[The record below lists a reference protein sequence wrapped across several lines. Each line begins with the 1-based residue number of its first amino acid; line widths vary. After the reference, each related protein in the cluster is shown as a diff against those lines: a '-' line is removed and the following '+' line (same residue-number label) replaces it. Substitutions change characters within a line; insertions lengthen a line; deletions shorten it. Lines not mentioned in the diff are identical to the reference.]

1 MESWFWQGEAMVGGW
16 LGVCVPVILSDEIDL
31 PFQNV
36 LDYSDF
42 FYQVA

>member
-1 MESWFWQGEAMVGGW
+1 MVRAWWVGDEE
-16 LGVCVPVILSDEIDL
+16 CVPVILSDEIDL

>member
-1 MESWFWQGEAMVGGW
+1 MENQVKGSAMFLNRSIFFIPG
-16 LGVCVPVILSDEIDL
+16 ILSDEIDL